1 MFSKPYTDGPQF
13 KQLSFNGV
21 YILLEFDNI
30 NQVTLQIW
38 FCWSPNV
45 FKTLFL
51 LLKLSPYYK
60 YQTKEKYVNLYVSIN
75 CIKNKNVQHWRSMIP
90 SCVVV
95 VSLLSSVLQLTA
107 STLHTS
113 RNGKLRYS
121 FHFRRFE
128 CLRVNNNI
136 LLS

>member
-75 CIKNKNVQHWRSMIP
+75 CIKNKNIQYWTSMILDLR
-90 SCVVV
+90 SSSFSLVVCTPTDCKYITHIPQWKITV
-95 VSLLSSVLQLTA
+95 FVSFSSFWVSEGEQ
-107 STLHTS
+107 
-113 RNGKLRYS
+113 
-121 FHFRRFE
+121 
-128 CLRVNNNI
+128 
-136 LLS
+136 